1 MSLSSKRLLKR
12 LCKTSTVVS
21 LVCSMYL
28 YLHFPPRRRVYNE
41 PNLYSWLYI
50 NTVWVYY
57 KKRSPTFQKNYTN
70 NRQLCTQKKTYTT
83 FRVASTM
90 YSHYS
95 FRWFTLKNL
104 KGATRFIAQQSF
116 RPLNGSHFFRD
127 GSSLLLYPI
136 TTSRI
141 LQLDTTYVIPLGTHI
156 YTQLIDTYFTCKQNF
171 NIYS

>member
-28 YLHFPPRRRVYNE
+28 YLHFPLVE
-41 PNLYSWLYI
+41 ECIMSLICTLGYI
-50 NTVWVYY
+50 NRQFGC
-57 KKRSPTFQKNYTN
+57 KKRSPTSQKNYTN

-83 FRVASTM
+83 FRVACTM

-141 LQLDTTYVIPLGTHI
+141 LQLDTTYVIPPWYTHTSI
-156 YTQLIDTYFTCKQNF
+156 ADRYIFYLQTEIQYVAE
-171 NIYS
+171 

>member
-1 MSLSSKRLLKR
+1 MQNQYS
-12 LCKTSTVVS
+12 CVTCMQYV
-21 LVCSMYL
+21 
-28 YLHFPPRRRVYNE
+28 HFPPCRRVYNE
-41 PNLYSWLYI
+41 PNLYSWLYKYSLGVLQK
-50 NTVWVYY
+50 N
-57 KKRSPTFQKNYTN
+57 SPTFQKNYTN

-83 FRVASTM
+83 FRVACTM

-141 LQLDTTYVIPLGTHI
+141 LLDTTYARWATER
-156 YTQLIDTYFTCKQNF
+156 
-171 NIYS
+171 